1 MFLPGMAP
9 SVSALCGRTIAA
21 NLRRLVYTTLAW
33 ATVHS
38 ETVSLCRG
46 EIINLNNEN
55 LQNEAGKKVCKMFFI
70 S

>member
-1 MFLPGMAP
+1 MFLPGMTP
-9 SVSALCGRTIAA
+9 FVSALRGRTIAA

-33 ATVHS
+33 ARVHREKS
-38 ETVSLCRG
+38 VCTG